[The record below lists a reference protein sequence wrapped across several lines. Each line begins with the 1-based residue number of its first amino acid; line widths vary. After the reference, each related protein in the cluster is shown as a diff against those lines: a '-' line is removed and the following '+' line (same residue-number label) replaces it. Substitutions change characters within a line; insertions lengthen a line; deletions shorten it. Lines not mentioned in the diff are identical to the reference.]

1 MTEKE
6 LRNKILLA
14 IYKRRDSLDVLFS
27 TFCKDEGFKF
37 ESDAQLARVLK
48 FLHDKGYVDAML
60 YEGGDGIIMS
70 ITSSGVDFA
79 EGLKA
84 LSKKSIQNTI
94 TTDREEPQKNL
105 PQKPKQGVDDN
116 KSLLKEYNTEEN
128 YQKIKDENVEP
139 CFDIDKLAEGFVR
152 QIDTASDWNSSN
164 VCMIGIFAPWGR
176 GKSYFFKKL
185 KEKIEERNRKKN
197 SSLINY
203 DVVEFNAWKY
213 QDTPAIWAYLFETIY
228 QNKKCCFRFFFSII
242 RNWSTILRDIAL
254 LLLLFSVIIF
264 VVSNECWVIIG
275 VMGSGLVGLL
285 INFFLKFSNPAISL
299 IRRYTKGISFCNEMG
314 VQAEIEK
321 ELASLLKFWI
331 TDKNASNKRV
341 ILYVDDIDRCSET
354 KMIAIIDSL
363 RTVLENETIRKR
375 LIVICSAEVEK
386 LKLGI
391 EYKYKTL
398 FDNQQKNNG
407 ELKKIANE
415 QLDKIFITGIS
426 LSPLTI
432 NQQIEFLNKLAMGES
447 SSETKVVIEQDFGTN
462 KTSLKDQDTSKTD
475 TKILSNKEIVVLISK
490 YIKEKN
496 SKLTPRKIRIIY
508 YRILLANNI
517 ISFIGESKIITENIT
532 EAIFDLSCD
541 DEIRTQLI
549 EEQNCIVKMVVPY
562 WTEGKT

>member
-14 IYKRRDSLDVLFS
+14 IYKHRDSLDVLFS
-27 TFCKDEGFKF
+27 TFCKDQGFKF

-48 FLHDKGYVDAML
+48 FLHDKGYVKAML
-60 YEGGDGIIMS
+60 YEGGDGIVMS

>member
-14 IYKRRDSLDVLFS
+14 IYKQRDSLDVLFS
-27 TFCKDEGFKF
+27 TFCKDQGFKF

-48 FLHDKGYVDAML
+48 FLHDKGYVNAML

-254 LLLLFSVIIF
+254 LLLLLSVIIF

>member
-1 MTEKE
+1 
-6 LRNKILLA
+6 
-14 IYKRRDSLDVLFS
+14 
-27 TFCKDEGFKF
+27 
-37 ESDAQLARVLK
+37 
-48 FLHDKGYVDAML
+48 ML

-475 TKILSNKEIVVLISK
+475 TKILSNKDIVVLISK

>member
-14 IYKRRDSLDVLFS
+14 IYKQRDSLDVLFS
-27 TFCKDEGFKF
+27 TFCKDQGFKF

-48 FLHDKGYVDAML
+48 FLHDKGYVNAML

-562 WTEGKT
+562 

>member
-48 FLHDKGYVDAML
+48 FLHDKGYVNAML

-254 LLLLFSVIIF
+254 LLLLLSVIIF

>member
-14 IYKRRDSLDVLFS
+14 IYKQRDSLDVLFS
-27 TFCKDEGFKF
+27 TFCKDQGFKF

-48 FLHDKGYVDAML
+48 FLHDKGYVNAML

-354 KMIAIIDSL
+354 KMIAILDSL
-363 RTVLENETIRKR
+363 RTVLENEDIRKR
-375 LIVICSAEVEK
+375 LIVICSVEVEK

-391 EYKYKTL
+391 EYKYKAL
-398 FDNQQKNNG
+398 FDNQPNNNSK
-407 ELKKIANE
+407 LKKISRE

-426 LSPLTI
+426 LSPLTV
-432 NQQIEFLNKLAMGES
+432 NQQLEFLNKIALIES
-447 SSETKVVIEQDFGTN
+447 SSESEVILEKDSGIN
-462 KTSLKDQDTSKTD
+462 KISLKDQDKTKKD
-475 TKILSNKEIVVLISK
+475 VKFFSNKEIVDLISK
-490 YIKEKN
+490 FITGKKT
-496 SKLTPRKIRIIY
+496 KLTPRKIRIIF

-517 ISFIGESKIITENIT
+517 ISFISERKKISENIT
-532 EAIFDLSCD
+532 EAIFDLSCGKK
-541 DEIRTQLI
+541 IRPQLT

-562 WTEGKT
+562 

>member
-1 MTEKE
+1 M
-6 LRNKILLA
+6 
-14 IYKRRDSLDVLFS
+14 
-27 TFCKDEGFKF
+27 
-37 ESDAQLARVLK
+37 
-48 FLHDKGYVDAML
+48 
-60 YEGGDGIIMS
+60 
-70 ITSSGVDFA
+70 
-79 EGLKA
+79 
-84 LSKKSIQNTI
+84 
-94 TTDREEPQKNL
+94 
-105 PQKPKQGVDDN
+105 
-116 KSLLKEYNTEEN
+116 
-128 YQKIKDENVEP
+128 
-139 CFDIDKLAEGFVR
+139 
-152 QIDTASDWNSSN
+152 
-164 VCMIGIFAPWGR
+164 
-176 GKSYFFKKL
+176 
-185 KEKIEERNRKKN
+185 
-197 SSLINY
+197 
-203 DVVEFNAWKY
+203 
-213 QDTPAIWAYLFETIY
+213 
-228 QNKKCCFRFFFSII
+228 
-242 RNWSTILRDIAL
+242 
-254 LLLLFSVIIF
+254 
-264 VVSNECWVIIG
+264 
-275 VMGSGLVGLL
+275 
-285 INFFLKFSNPAISL
+285 
-299 IRRYTKGISFCNEMG
+299 
-314 VQAEIEK
+314 
-321 ELASLLKFWI
+321 
-331 TDKNASNKRV
+331 
-341 ILYVDDIDRCSET
+341 YVDDIDRCSET

-541 DEIRTQLI
+541 DEIGTQLI

>member
-14 IYKRRDSLDVLFS
+14 IYKQRDSLDVLFS
-27 TFCKDEGFKF
+27 TFCKDQGFKF

-48 FLHDKGYVDAML
+48 FLHDKGYVNAML

>member
-14 IYKRRDSLDVLFS
+14 IYKQRDSLDVLFS
-27 TFCKDEGFKF
+27 TFCKDQGFKF

-48 FLHDKGYVDAML
+48 FLHDKGYVNAML

-299 IRRYTKGISFCNEMG
+299 IRRYTKGISFCN
-314 VQAEIEK
+314 V
-321 ELASLLKFWI
+321 LA
-331 TDKNASNKRV
+331 
-341 ILYVDDIDRCSET
+341 
-354 KMIAIIDSL
+354 
-363 RTVLENETIRKR
+363 
-375 LIVICSAEVEK
+375 
-386 LKLGI
+386 
-391 EYKYKTL
+391 
-398 FDNQQKNNG
+398 
-407 ELKKIANE
+407 
-415 QLDKIFITGIS
+415 
-426 LSPLTI
+426 P
-432 NQQIEFLNKLAMGES
+432 
-447 SSETKVVIEQDFGTN
+447 
-462 KTSLKDQDTSKTD
+462 
-475 TKILSNKEIVVLISK
+475 
-490 YIKEKN
+490 
-496 SKLTPRKIRIIY
+496 
-508 YRILLANNI
+508 
-517 ISFIGESKIITENIT
+517 
-532 EAIFDLSCD
+532 
-541 DEIRTQLI
+541 
-549 EEQNCIVKMVVPY
+549 
-562 WTEGKT
+562 

>member
-475 TKILSNKEIVVLISK
+475 TKILSNKDIVVLISK